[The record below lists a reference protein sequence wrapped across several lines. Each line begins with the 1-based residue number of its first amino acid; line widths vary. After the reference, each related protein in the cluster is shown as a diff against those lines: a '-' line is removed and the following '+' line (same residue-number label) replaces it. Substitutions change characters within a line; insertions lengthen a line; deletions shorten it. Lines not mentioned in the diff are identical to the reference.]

1 MMSADDIK
9 KVIKLEISRR
19 IRNDEIEVPMLP
31 HVASQVMA
39 LASNPNVSIREL
51 TALVEHDQHI
61 SAKIINMANSPVYKG
76 LHDITNLNRAIL
88 TIGLRGVTDLIFSLS
103 IGSKIFRNKEFQE
116 RMNKLWQHSVG
127 TAFICQEIAKKYSK
141 ETENAFLYGLMHDIG
156 KTLVIDTITKLVKR
170 APDKL
175 SLVFINEYLLD
186 EILGSFHCQ
195 VGGLVARKW
204 RFPTNLT
211 SAIVFHHDPLSV
223 DKPRPE
229 AVLTSVANLFSHK
242 LGLGVEAAEMDL
254 AVHPHVKNFGLGEGE
269 IKRLEQ
275 ELAGPAVLF
284 ISQFM

>member
-1 MMSADDIK
+1 MISADDIK

-19 IRNDEIEVPMLP
+19 IRNDEIDVPMLP
-31 HVASQVMA
+31 HVASKVMA
-39 LASNPNVSIREL
+39 LASNPNVSIKEL
-51 TALVEHDQHI
+51 TALIEHDQHI
-61 SAKIINMANSPVYKG
+61 SAKILNIANSPVYKG

-88 TIGLRGVTDLIFSLS
+88 TIGLRSVTDLIFSLS
-103 IGSKIFRNKEFQE
+103 VGSKVFRNKEFQG

-127 TAFICQEIAKKYSK
+127 TAFVSQEIAKMRRK
-141 ETENAFLYGLMHDIG
+141 EMENAFLYGLMHDIG

-186 EILGSFHCQ
+186 EILDSYHCQ

-211 SAIVFHHDPLSV
+211 SAIVFHHDPLNV

-229 AVLTSVANLFSHK
+229 ALHTSVANLFAHK
-242 LGLGVEAAEMDL
+242 LGLGVEASGMDL
-254 AVHPHVKNFGLGEGE
+254 AAHPHVKNFGLTSEE
-269 IKRLEQ
+269 VSKLEK
-275 ELAGPAVLF
+275 ELTGPAIIF
-284 ISQFM
+284 INQFM

>member
-1 MMSADDIK
+1 MSADDIK

-31 HVASQVMA
+31 HVASQVMS
-39 LASNPNVSIREL
+39 LASNPNVSIKEL

-61 SAKIINMANSPVYKG
+61 SAKIINIANSPVYKG

-88 TIGLRGVTDLIFSLS
+88 TIGLRSVTDLIFSLS
-103 IGSKIFRNKEFQE
+103 VGSKIFRNKEFQE

-127 TAFICQEIAKKYSK
+127 TAFVCQEIAKRHVKD
-141 ETENAFLYGLMHDIG
+141 TENAFLYGLMHDIG

-186 EILGSFHCQ
+186 EILDSFHCQ

-204 RFPTNLT
+204 RFPANLT

-229 AVLTSVANLFSHK
+229 AVLTSTANLFAHK
-242 LGLGVEAAEMDL
+242 LGLGVEACNMDL
-254 AVHPHVKNFGLGEGE
+254 TAHPHIKNFGIEAGEV
-269 IKRLEQ
+269 KKLEQ